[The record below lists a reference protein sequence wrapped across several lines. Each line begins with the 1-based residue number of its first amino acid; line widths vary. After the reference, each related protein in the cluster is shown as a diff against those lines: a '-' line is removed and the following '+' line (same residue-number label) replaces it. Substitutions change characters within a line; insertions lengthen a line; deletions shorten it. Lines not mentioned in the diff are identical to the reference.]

1 MDKLLMAICFDGLDK
16 KIEEYQVR
24 IGLAET
30 DEEVMDLSL
39 KLAKLI
45 AIKNERDK
53 NKIKPETILKTIVDV
68 IGMAGILEFEKMNII
83 TSKLWGV
90 VSSKFFK

>member
-1 MDKLLMAICFDGLDK
+1 MNKLLMVICYDGLDA

-24 IGLAET
+24 IGIAES

-45 AIKNERDK
+45 AIKNERDR
-53 NKIKPETILKTIVDV
+53 NKIKPETVLKTIVDV
-68 IGMAGILEFEKMNII
+68 IGMAGVLQFEKMNII

>member
-1 MDKLLMAICFDGLDK
+1 MNKLLMAICYDGLDM
-16 KIEEYQVR
+16 KIEEYQIQ
-24 IGLAET
+24 IGLAQT

-53 NKIKPETILKTIVDV
+53 YKIKPETILKTIVDV
-68 IGMAGILEFEKMNII
+68 VGMAGVLQFEQMNII

>member
-1 MDKLLMAICFDGLDK
+1 MNKLLMAICFDGLDV
-16 KIEEYQVR
+16 KIEEYQVK

-68 IGMAGILEFEKMNII
+68 VGMAGVLQFEQMNII

>member
-1 MDKLLMAICFDGLDK
+1 MDKLLMAICYDGLDM
-16 KIEEYQVR
+16 KIEEYQVK

-68 IGMAGILEFEKMNII
+68 IGMAGILQFEQMNII

>member
-1 MDKLLMAICFDGLDK
+1 MNKLLMVICYDGLDA

-24 IGLAET
+24 IGIAES

-45 AIKNERDK
+45 AIKNERDR
-53 NKIKPETILKTIVDV
+53 NKIKPETVLKTIVDV
-68 IGMAGILEFEKMNII
+68 IGMAGVLEFEKMNII

>member
-1 MDKLLMAICFDGLDK
+1 MNKLLMVICYDGLDA

-24 IGLAET
+24 IGIAES

-45 AIKNERDK
+45 AIKNERDR
-53 NKIKPETILKTIVDV
+53 NKIKPETVLKTIVDV
-68 IGMAGILEFEKMNII
+68 IGMAGVLQFEQMNII

>member
-1 MDKLLMAICFDGLDK
+1 MNKLLMAICYDGLDM
-16 KIEEYQVR
+16 KIEDYQIQ
-24 IGLAET
+24 IGLAQT

-53 NKIKPETILKTIVDV
+53 YKIKPETILKTIVDV
-68 IGMAGILEFEKMNII
+68 VGMAGVLQFEQMNII
-83 TSKLWGV
+83 TSKLWGA

>member
-1 MDKLLMAICFDGLDK
+1 MNKLLMVICYDGLDA

-68 IGMAGILEFEKMNII
+68 IGMAGVLKFEEMNII
-83 TSKLWGV
+83 TSKLWGII
-90 VSSKFFK
+90 SSKFFK

>member
-1 MDKLLMAICFDGLDK
+1 MNKLLMAICFDGLDV
-16 KIEEYQVR
+16 KIEEYQVK
-24 IGLAET
+24 IGLAES

-68 IGMAGILEFEKMNII
+68 VGMAGVLQFEQMNII

>member
-1 MDKLLMAICFDGLDK
+1 MNKLLMAICYDGLDM
-16 KIEEYQVR
+16 KIEEYQIQ
-24 IGLAET
+24 IGLAHT

-68 IGMAGILEFEKMNII
+68 VGMAGVLQFEQMNII

>member
-1 MDKLLMAICFDGLDK
+1 MDKLLMAICFDGLDM
-16 KIEEYQVR
+16 KIEEYQVK
-24 IGLAET
+24 IGLAQT

-68 IGMAGILEFEKMNII
+68 IGMAGILQFEQMNII

-90 VSSKFFK
+90 VSGKFFK

>member
-1 MDKLLMAICFDGLDK
+1 MAICFDGLDM
-16 KIEEYQVR
+16 KIEEYQVK
-24 IGLAET
+24 ICLAQT

-68 IGMAGILEFEKMNII
+68 IGMAGVLQFEQMNII

-90 VSSKFFK
+90 VSGKFFK

>member
-1 MDKLLMAICFDGLDK
+1 MNKLLMVICYDGLDA
-16 KIEEYQVR
+16 KIEEYQVK

-68 IGMAGILEFEKMNII
+68 VGMAGVLQFEQMNII

-90 VSSKFFK
+90 VSGKFFK

>member
-1 MDKLLMAICFDGLDK
+1 MDKLLMAICFDGLDM
-16 KIEEYQVR
+16 KIEEYQVKV
-24 IGLAET
+24 GLAQT

-68 IGMAGILEFEKMNII
+68 IGMAGVLQFEQMNII

-90 VSSKFFK
+90 VSGKFFK

>member
-45 AIKNERDK
+45 AIRNERDK

>member
-1 MDKLLMAICFDGLDK
+1 MDKLLMAICYDGLDM
-16 KIEEYQVR
+16 KIEEYQVK

-53 NKIKPETILKTIVDV
+53 YKIKPETILKTIVDV
-68 IGMAGILEFEKMNII
+68 IGMAGVLQFEQMNII

>member
-1 MDKLLMAICFDGLDK
+1 MAICFDGLDM
-16 KIEEYQVR
+16 KIEEYQVK
-24 IGLAET
+24 IGLAQT

-68 IGMAGILEFEKMNII
+68 IGMAGVLQFEQMNII

-90 VSSKFFK
+90 VSGKFFK

>member
-1 MDKLLMAICFDGLDK
+1 MVICYDGLDA

-24 IGLAET
+24 IGIAES

-45 AIKNERDK
+45 AIKNERDR
-53 NKIKPETILKTIVDV
+53 NKIKPETVLKTIVDV
-68 IGMAGILEFEKMNII
+68 IGMAGVLQFEQMNII

>member
-1 MDKLLMAICFDGLDK
+1 MNKLLMAICFDGLDV
-16 KIEEYQVR
+16 KIEEYQVK
-24 IGLAET
+24 IGLAES

-53 NKIKPETILKTIVDV
+53 NKIKPETILKTIIDV
-68 IGMAGILEFEKMNII
+68 VGMAGVLQFEQMNII

>member
-1 MDKLLMAICFDGLDK
+1 MVICYDGLDA

-24 IGLAET
+24 IGIAES

-45 AIKNERDK
+45 AIRNERDK

-68 IGMAGILEFEKMNII
+68 IGMAGVLQFEQMNII

>member
-1 MDKLLMAICFDGLDK
+1 MNKLLMVICYDGLDA

-24 IGLAET
+24 IGIAES

-68 IGMAGILEFEKMNII
+68 IGMAGVLQFEQMNII

>member
-1 MDKLLMAICFDGLDK
+1 MYKLLMAVCFDGLDM
-16 KIEEYQVR
+16 KIEEYQTK
-24 IGLAET
+24 ISLAQT

-68 IGMAGILEFEKMNII
+68 VGMASVLQFEQMNII

-90 VSSKFFK
+90 VSGKFFK

>member
-1 MDKLLMAICFDGLDK
+1 MNKLLMAICYDGLDV
-16 KIEEYQVR
+16 KIEEYQVK

-68 IGMAGILEFEKMNII
+68 VGMAGVLQFEQMNII

-90 VSSKFFK
+90 VSSKFF

>member
-1 MDKLLMAICFDGLDK
+1 MDKLLMAICYDGLDM
-16 KIEEYQVR
+16 KIEEYQIK

-68 IGMAGILEFEKMNII
+68 IGMAGILQFEQMNII

>member
-1 MDKLLMAICFDGLDK
+1 MVICYDGLDA

-24 IGLAET
+24 IGIAES

-68 IGMAGILEFEKMNII
+68 IGMAGVLQFEQMNII

>member
-1 MDKLLMAICFDGLDK
+1 MKKILMAICFDGLDM
-16 KIEEYQVR
+16 KIEEYQVK
-24 IGLAET
+24 ISLAKT

-45 AIKNERDK
+45 AIRNERDK
-53 NKIKPETILKTIVDV
+53 NKIKPEFIVKTIVDV
-68 IGMAGILEFEKMNII
+68 IGMAAVLQFEQMNII

-90 VSSKFFK
+90 VSGKFFK

>member
-1 MDKLLMAICFDGLDK
+1 MDKLLMTICFDGLDM
-16 KIEEYQVR
+16 KIEEYQVK
-24 IGLAET
+24 IGLAQT

-68 IGMAGILEFEKMNII
+68 IGMAGVLQFEQMNII

-90 VSSKFFK
+90 VSGKFFK

>member
-1 MDKLLMAICFDGLDK
+1 MHKLLMAITFDGLDA
-16 KIEEYQVR
+16 KIEEYQIK

-45 AIKNERDK
+45 AIRNERDK
-53 NKIKPETILKTIVDV
+53 NKIKPEFIVKTIVDV
-68 IGMAGILEFEKMNII
+68 IGMAGVLEFEKMNII

-90 VSSKFFK
+90 VSGKFFK

>member
-1 MDKLLMAICFDGLDK
+1 MNKLLMVICYDGLDA

-24 IGLAET
+24 IGIAES

-53 NKIKPETILKTIVDV
+53 NKIKPETVLKTIVDV
-68 IGMAGILEFEKMNII
+68 IGMAGVLQFEQMNII

>member
-1 MDKLLMAICFDGLDK
+1 MNKLLMAICFDGLDM
-16 KIEEYQVR
+16 KIEEYQVK

-68 IGMAGILEFEKMNII
+68 VGMAGVLQFEQMNII

>member
-1 MDKLLMAICFDGLDK
+1 MNKLLMAICFDGLDM
-16 KIEEYQVR
+16 KIEEYQVK
-24 IGLAET
+24 IGLAQT

-39 KLAKLI
+39 KFAKLI

-68 IGMAGILEFEKMNII
+68 IGMAGVLQFEQMNII

-90 VSSKFFK
+90 VSGKFFK

>member
-1 MDKLLMAICFDGLDK
+1 MAICFDGLDM
-16 KIEEYQVR
+16 KIEEYQVK
-24 IGLAET
+24 ISLAKT

-45 AIKNERDK
+45 AIRNERDK
-53 NKIKPETILKTIVDV
+53 NKIKPEFIVKTIVDV
-68 IGMAGILEFEKMNII
+68 IGMAAVLQFEQMNII

-90 VSSKFFK
+90 VSGKFFK

>member
-1 MDKLLMAICFDGLDK
+1 MAICYDGLDV
-16 KIEEYQVR
+16 KIEEYQVK

-68 IGMAGILEFEKMNII
+68 VGIAGVLQFEQMNII

>member
-1 MDKLLMAICFDGLDK
+1 MDKLLMAICFDGLDM
-16 KIEEYQVR
+16 KIEEYQVK
-24 IGLAET
+24 IGLAQT
-30 DEEVMDLSL
+30 NEEVMDLSL

-68 IGMAGILEFEKMNII
+68 IGMAGVLQFEQMNII

-90 VSSKFFK
+90 VSGKFFK

>member
-1 MDKLLMAICFDGLDK
+1 MDKLFMAICYDGLDM
-16 KIEEYQVR
+16 KIEEYQVK

-68 IGMAGILEFEKMNII
+68 IGMAGILQFEQMNII

>member
-1 MDKLLMAICFDGLDK
+1 MNKLLMAICFDGLDA
-16 KIEEYQVR
+16 KIEEYQIK

-53 NKIKPETILKTIVDV
+53 YKIKPETILKTIVDV
-68 IGMAGILEFEKMNII
+68 VGMAGVLQFEQMNII
-83 TSKLWGV
+83 TSKLWGA

>member
-1 MDKLLMAICFDGLDK
+1 MNKLLMVLCFDGLDM
-16 KIEEYQVR
+16 KIEEYQVK

-68 IGMAGILEFEKMNII
+68 VGMAGVLEFEKMNII
-83 TSKLWGV
+83 TSKLWSV
-90 VSSKFFK
+90 VSGKFFK

>member
-1 MDKLLMAICFDGLDK
+1 MNKLLMAICYDGLDA
-16 KIEEYQVR
+16 KIEEYQVK
-24 IGLAET
+24 IGLAQT

-68 IGMAGILEFEKMNII
+68 IGMAGVLQFEQMNII

-90 VSSKFFK
+90 VSGKFFK

>member
-1 MDKLLMAICFDGLDK
+1 MNKLLMAICYDGLDV
-16 KIEEYQVR
+16 KIEEYQVK

-68 IGMAGILEFEKMNII
+68 VGMAGVLQFEQMNII

>member
-1 MDKLLMAICFDGLDK
+1 MNKLLMVICYDGLDA

-24 IGLAET
+24 LGIAES

-45 AIKNERDK
+45 AIKNERDR
-53 NKIKPETILKTIVDV
+53 NKIKPETVLKTIVDV
-68 IGMAGILEFEKMNII
+68 IGMAGVLQFEQMNII